1 LKGLLL
7 LRLFCWDR
15 LRSNTLEFVQAISPE
30 IDQSEAVQT
39 SSSWKSPPFGV
50 LKANWDVAV
59 NSKEQLVGVGVVIR
73 SHEGAV
79 KAAFHAVEKGITDPA
94 AA

>member
-1 LKGLLL
+1 
-7 LRLFCWDR
+7 
-15 LRSNTLEFVQAISPE
+15 
-30 IDQSEAVQT
+30 
-39 SSSWKSPPFGV
+39 V